1 MLDKVSLKY
10 INFSIKIPSM
20 AIFGLKT
27 FDSFLNTML
36 RNYFEFMTEI
46 LRTFIAQKVLK
57 IGAVARLEFLVW

>member
-1 MLDKVSLKY
+1 MLDKISLKY
-10 INFSIKIPSM
+10 INFSNKIPIM
-20 AIFGLKT
+20 AILGLKT

>member
-1 MLDKVSLKY
+1 
-10 INFSIKIPSM
+10 M
-20 AIFGLKT
+20 AILGLKT

>member
-1 MLDKVSLKY
+1 
-10 INFSIKIPSM
+10 M
-20 AIFGLKT
+20 AILGLKT

-57 IGAVARLEFLVW
+57 IGAVARLELDFRTTVLISGGQRKL